1 MDRVGIL
8 LANTGTPSA
17 PHVKAVRSYLSEFL
31 RDKHVVQLPTFLWLP
46 LLYGMILPFRP
57 YRSAKLYQK
66 IWTKEG
72 SPLQVI
78 MQKFPS
84 LLQHALAN
92 KTNSIIE
99 IVMNYGTP
107 SISQALKNF
116 RQYQI
121 DKLIIFPLYPQ
132 FSNVTTRSTFDKVT
146 METKTWPHSPKIH
159 FIQDYADH
167 PTYID
172 ILARSIQ
179 NKWSQ
184 EGEPEHLLIS
194 FHGIPERYVR
204 AGDPYQLRC
213 QQTVKLLTE
222 KMKFPKE
229 KWTLCFQSRFGN
241 SRWIKPSTQVLL
253 RELPKKGIKQIDVI
267 CPGFAVDCLETLE
280 EIALR
285 GKETFLHAGGKSLRY
300 IPALN
305 DSKQHIE

>member
-31 RDKHVVQLPTFLWLP
+31 RDKHVVQLPAFLWLP

-57 YRSAKLYQK
+57 HRSAKLYQK

-72 SPLQVI
+72 SPLQVT

-99 IVMNYGTP
+99 IGMNYGTP
-107 SISQALKNF
+107 SIGKALQRLRAQEIN
-116 RQYQI
+116 
-121 DKLIIFPLYPQ
+121 KLIVFPLYPQ

-146 METKTWPHSPKIH
+146 METKTWPNSPKIH

-184 EGEPEHLLIS
+184 EGEPGFRHHCYFIKCRS
-194 FHGIPERYVR
+194 CCDIG
-204 AGDPYQLRC
+204 
-213 QQTVKLLTE
+213 KL
-222 KMKFPKE
+222 
-229 KWTLCFQSRFGN
+229 
-241 SRWIKPSTQVLL
+241 
-253 RELPKKGIKQIDVI
+253 GIK
-267 CPGFAVDCLETLE
+267 
-280 EIALR
+280 R
-285 GKETFLHAGGKSLRY
+285 KY
-300 IPALN
+300 N
-305 DSKQHIE
+305 